1 MDNTSQKK
9 INGSTV
15 FLIIWL
21 ALQLI
26 LMLLALGY
34 AFLGEYTANHA
45 SNIWSMLWGRGLGLM
60 LTVSNLVSLVL
71 GIIGLTTKK
80 GQKMRGLISVLLII
94 AFPLGVFCLILAV
107 GTHF

>member
-26 LMLLALGY
+26 LMLLTLGY

-45 SNIWSMLWGRGLGLM
+45 SNIWSMLWGKGLGLM
-60 LTVSNLVSLVL
+60 ISVSNLVSLVL
-71 GIIGLTTKK
+71 GIVGLVTKK
-80 GQKMRGLISVLLII
+80 GRFLRGLISILLII
-94 AFPLGVFCLILAV
+94 AFPIGILCLILAV
-107 GTHF
+107 GSHF

>member
-80 GQKMRGLISVLLII
+80 GNALRTLISILLIVTCPLGLICI
-94 AFPLGVFCLILAV
+94 ILAV
-107 GTHF
+107 GSHF